1 MLLSVLNL
9 LTANGPRIRR
19 LILRERSY
27 PGAELA
33 ASHLPA
39 LRTLFLGYAKT
50 IDWCTPTFLPLRRS
64 YLRGCGYAAVNMHGT
79 FNDFLCRL
87 QECQALEELELNLF
101 SWPFSGPG
109 NSRDISSDVTVY
121 LPNMRKAQFLCPS
134 SEEPD
139 SPDIFHLLSHF
150 RFPATA
156 NAIIWSAIAAATSG
170 NIKPY
175 SVTVGRCSGSGQ
187 RELSVHVDAVLD
199 EWRYAPHQFL
209 DDICTLLA
217 HGRRIS
223 EEDLLRRVQGVMCI
237 LGTVSGEGELLVPEL
252 RSLALVDVAL
262 DRDGFY
268 CARRRRDSTFTEVLG
283 ELGLDGE
290 SLIDGQIILEEPPRN
305 LSRT

>member
-1 MLLSVLNL
+1 
-9 LTANGPRIRR
+9 
-19 LILRERSY
+19 
-27 PGAELA
+27 
-33 ASHLPA
+33 
-39 LRTLFLGYAKT
+39 
-50 IDWCTPTFLPLRRS
+50 
-64 YLRGCGYAAVNMHGT
+64 MHGT

-156 NAIIWSAIAAATSG
+156 NAIIWSAVHDYHRHGRGGLLRTILQDHDHFPKIAAATSG

-217 HGRRIS
+217 
-223 EEDLLRRVQGVMCI
+223 
-237 LGTVSGEGELLVPEL
+237 
-252 RSLALVDVAL
+252 RSRL
-262 DRDGFY
+262 
-268 CARRRRDSTFTEVLG
+268 
-283 ELGLDGE
+283 
-290 SLIDGQIILEEPPRN
+290 
-305 LSRT
+305 